1 MMSLSSFSDTRRR
14 RRRTFYWRLARTL
27 LAVMGIVAV
36 AGYSYQI
43 GMSASQARSE
53 KLEADLL
60 RFQDSNLEL
69 RDRLALSLQR
79 SDQAESALETLRQR
93 YAEDVPQGDLAA
105 LLTQVEAQ
113 REAGVA
119 VERLAFMIAAAAREA
134 PCEGL
139 PATKRFAPR
148 TVVSTG
154 PVSFVRFDERV
165 TVTGS
170 GEAAR
175 NPDGLPEAWFDPA
188 APVRLDFRTLDGEV
202 VTIEGVVP
210 LTHRMAV
217 DELEYRFNVVAGE
230 RSFLEIT
237 AQACAFPQQ
246 AEPEPSEP
254 LGPDDD
260 ASLG

>member
-14 RRRTFYWRLARTL
+14 RRRAVYWRLLRIL
-27 LAVMGIVAV
+27 LAVMVILAV
-36 AGYSYQI
+36 GGYSYQV
-43 GMSASQARSE
+43 GVSASQARRA
-53 KLEADLL
+53 KLEADLV
-60 RFQDSNLEL
+60 RFQENNLEL

-93 YAEDVPQGDLAA
+93 YAEDVPQGELAELMA
-105 LLTQVEAQ
+105 RVEAQ
-113 REAGVA
+113 RRAGID
-119 VERLAFMIAAAAREA
+119 VERLAFMIDAAAQEA
-134 PCEGL
+134 LCDGV
-139 PATKRFAPR
+139 PATKRFVPR

-154 PVSFVRFDERV
+154 AVSFVRFDERI

-175 NPDGLPEAWFDPA
+175 NAEGLAEAWYDPA
-188 APVRLDFRTLDGEV
+188 APVRLDFRTLNGAV
-202 VTIEGVVP
+202 VSVEGVVP
-210 LTHRMAV
+210 LSHQMVV
-217 DELEYRFNVVAGE
+217 DEREYRFSVVAGE
-230 RSFLEIT
+230 RSFIEIT

-246 AEPEPSEP
+246 ATPEPAQP

>member
-14 RRRTFYWRLARTL
+14 RRRTLYWRLLRTL
-27 LAVMGIVAV
+27 LAVTVIVAV
-36 AGYSYQI
+36 AGYSYQV
-43 GMSASQARSE
+43 GMSASQARSA
-53 KLEADLL
+53 KLEADLV

-93 YAEDVPQGDLAA
+93 YAEDVPQGALAVLMA
-105 LLTQVEAQ
+105 QVEAQ
-113 REAGVA
+113 RQAGVE
-119 VERLAFMIAAAAREA
+119 VERLAFMIEAAAREA
-134 PCEGL
+134 ACDGL
-139 PATKRFAPR
+139 PATKRFVPR

-175 NPDGLPEAWFDPA
+175 SAEGLAEAWFDPA
-188 APVRLDFRTLDGEV
+188 APVRLDFRTLSGEV
-202 VTIEGVVP
+202 ATVEGVVP
-210 LTHRMAV
+210 LSHRMVV
-217 DELEYRFNVVAGE
+217 DEREYRFSVVAGE
-230 RSFLEIT
+230 RSFIEIT
-237 AQACAFPQQ
+237 AQSCTFPQQ
-246 AEPEPSEP
+246 AEPEPTGP